1 MKIKI
6 EHKIALEMSADG
18 ASFERVHS
26 NLIKVAD
33 EYAIG
38 FAEWY
43 LKISEKYDSY
53 LKLKNDTKELL
64 EIYKK
69 EKGL

>member
-1 MKIKI
+1 MTLKQKFLNSPCEKGYVNTN
-6 EHKIALEMSADG
+6 EH
-18 ASFERVHS
+18 RVE
-26 NLIKVAD
+26 NNIKVAD

-38 FAEWY
+38 FAIWL
-43 LKISEKYDSY
+43 LKKSEKYDSY
-53 LKLKNDTKELL
+53 LKLIRDSKQLL